1 MEKKDVLFDE
11 WLEEHLENET
21 DDYRDEYEKEKF
33 KLELAIQ
40 IKKIRDEQ
48 KLSQREFAEKVGI
61 AQSTITNIELG
72 NAEPNVDTMYK
83 IGVKN
88 NKKLV
93 ISYE

>member
-1 MEKKDVLFDE
+1 MEKNPILFDD
-11 WLEEHLENET
+11 WLEEHLDNET
-21 DDYRDEYEKEKF
+21 DEYRDAYEKEKF

-40 IKKIRDEQ
+40 IKKIRTEQ
-48 KLSQREFAEKVGI
+48 KLTQREFAQKVGI
-61 AQSTITNIELG
+61 AQSTLANIELG